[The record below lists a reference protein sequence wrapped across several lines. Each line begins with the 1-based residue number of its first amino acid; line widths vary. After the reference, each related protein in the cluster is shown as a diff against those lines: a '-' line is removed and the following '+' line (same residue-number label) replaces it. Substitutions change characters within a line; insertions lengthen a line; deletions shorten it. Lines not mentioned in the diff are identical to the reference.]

1 MTKNILFIHLFL
13 LFIIIYIFIFNINDI
28 KCTTVNDLLIYPNRH
43 KKLFKI
49 IHYLIRQCA
58 PYCLNYGKLEKP
70 DMPWKKCYCLCP
82 DNYYGIACEFNR
94 NHEEIDIDNNNNGN
108 DNNQLL
114 SNMHHLK
121 SNSLPFSYDR
131 PSSSSS
137 SSSAAAASSYLTR
150 TMNNNNNN
158 NNQGNDNDQQMIFV
172 K

>member
-1 MTKNILFIHLFL
+1 MTKHILFIHLFL
-13 LFIIIYIFIFNINDI
+13 LFMIIYIIIFNIKYM

-94 NHEEIDIDNNNNGN
+94 NHEEIDIDNGNNNNNNHGN
-108 DNNQLL
+108 DNQLL

-121 SNSLPFSYDR
+121 SNSLPFSYGR
-131 PSSSSS
+131 ASST
-137 SSSAAAASSYLTR
+137 SSAAAASSFLTP
-150 TMNNNNNN
+150 TMNNNH
-158 NNQGNDNDQQMIFV
+158 NNQANDNDQQLIFV

>member
-1 MTKNILFIHLFL
+1 M
-13 LFIIIYIFIFNINDI
+13 

-94 NHEEIDIDNNNNGN
+94 NHEEIDIDNGNHNNN
-108 DNNQLL
+108 NNQLL

-121 SNSLPFSYDR
+121 SNALPFSYGR
-131 PSSSSS
+131 ASST
-137 SSSAAAASSYLTR
+137 SSSAAAAASSFLTP

-158 NNQGNDNDQQMIFV
+158 NQANDNDQQLIFV